1 MRRGGTITW
10 GIMLVLVGLGLL
22 LVRMGVIPWEN
33 SWWLPSI
40 FLGLALYFHVLYF
53 AQGRYDHG
61 LLVPGGIFLTYGIL
75 LMISNAMG
83 EGWLSR
89 LMGLWVA
96 GPAVGIAEMKLASRG
111 QQGSWSAVV
120 VLAVISITLILMRN
134 TALSFRMA
142 AGVVL
147 VIWGLSILV
156 RELFHT
162 GRVDSTEK
170 ERDLG

>member
-40 FLGLALYFHVLYF
+40 FLGLALFFHVLYF

-120 VLAVISITLILMRN
+120 VLTVISITLILMRN

-162 GRVDSTEK
+162 ERVDSPEK